1 MKNIIDRI
9 WGSLEYIQVILY
21 VILLVLIVAIV
32 VHAAS
37 NALCEIDCGIIVD
50 KHISTINRK
59 VPVCRFTI
67 EGYKYGIAVQYT
79 FAVTEYEY
87 DQYSIGDYYDK
98 TKGQ

>member
-9 WGSLEYIQVILY
+9 WDSSDFVPVILF
-21 VILLVLIVAIV
+21 VVVLAALAAAIV
-32 VHAAS
+32 GAAS

>member
-1 MKNIIDRI
+1 M
-9 WGSLEYIQVILY
+9 ILY

-32 VHAAS
+32 AHAAS

-50 KHISTINRK
+50 KHISAVNRE

-67 EGYKYGIAVQYT
+67 EGHKYGITVQYT

-87 DQYSIGDYYDK
+87 DQYGIGDYYDK
-98 TKGQ
+98 TEGQ